1 MCQLCALNT
10 ISKSSRW
17 PKPLESLIPDLT
29 LLVSTAHTTLATH
42 QTTSAAPSTTK
53 DKKISAPST
62 TITITPAAKHSPLL
76 PTLRDINTLLE
87 LLEEER
93 VKWWQSKSSE
103 RKFWRE
109 TYQEDKLT
117 GINVVNNKTVEMIE
131 SLMAKLGTFCR
142 WTLGMKDGVEGLE
155 DGEIEK
161 KDAKMEG

>member
-17 PKPLESLIPDLT
+17 PKPLEPLVSDLALLI
-29 LLVSTAHTTLATH
+29 STAHATFTTSKP
-42 QTTSAAPSTTK
+42 TSAAATATK
-53 DKKISAPST
+53 DKKISASST
-62 TITITPAAKHSPLL
+62 TITTTTAAKHSPLF

-93 VKWWQSKSSE
+93 VKWWQAKSSE

-117 GINVVNNKTVEMIE
+117 SIDIVN
-131 SLMAKLGTFCR
+131 
-142 WTLGMKDGVEGLE
+142 
-155 DGEIEK
+155 
-161 KDAKMEG
+161 

>member
-17 PKPLESLIPDLT
+17 PKPLEPLVSDLT
-29 LLVSTAHTTLATH
+29 LLVNTAHSTLTTSKSTSTAA
-42 QTTSAAPSTTK
+42 SAK
-53 DKKISAPST
+53 EDKKISAQST
-62 TITITPAAKHSPLL
+62 TINITPATKHSPLL

-87 LLEEER
+87 LLEDER

-103 RKFWRE
+103 RKCWRE

-131 SLMAKLGTFCR
+131 GLKAKRGTFCR

-155 DGEIEK
+155 DGETEK
-161 KDAKMEG
+161 KDVKMEG

>member
-17 PKPLESLIPDLT
+17 PKPLEPLVSDLT
-29 LLVSTAHTTLATH
+29 LLVNTAHTTL
-42 QTTSAAPSTTK
+42 TTSKSTPTTTPAK
-53 DKKISAPST
+53 EDETISAPST
-62 TITITPAAKHSPLL
+62 TINITPATKHSPLL

-87 LLEEER
+87 LLEDER

-131 SLMAKLGTFCR
+131 GLKAKLGTFCR
-142 WTLGMKDGVEGLE
+142 WTLGLKDGVEGLE
-155 DGEIEK
+155 DGETGK
-161 KDAKMEG
+161 KDVKMEG

>member
-17 PKPLESLIPDLT
+17 PKPLESLVSDLG
-29 LLVSTAHTTLATH
+29 LLISTAHITLTTSKS
-42 QTTSAAPSTTK
+42 TSAATPAK
-53 DKKISAPST
+53 EDKKISAPST
-62 TITITPAAKHSPLL
+62 TINITPVVKHSPLL

-109 TYQEDKLT
+109 TFQEDKLT

-131 SLMAKLGTFCR
+131 GLKAKLGTFCR
-142 WTLGMKDGVEGLE
+142 WSLGMKEGIEGLE

-161 KDAKMEG
+161 KDVKMEG